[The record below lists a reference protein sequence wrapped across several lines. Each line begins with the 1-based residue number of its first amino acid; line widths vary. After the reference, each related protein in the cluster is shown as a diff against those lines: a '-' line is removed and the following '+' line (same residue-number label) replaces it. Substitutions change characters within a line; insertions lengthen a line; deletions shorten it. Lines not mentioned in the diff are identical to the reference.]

1 MMWSKKFS
9 ITKGKQSIMVYL
21 YHAGRKTLP
30 LLIRYSSW
38 QQMLFV
44 NYWHIQRVLW
54 LDRMLNRYIIY
65 FVVSHHG
72 TYGGSLM
79 EYRYLLCVYSYTE
92 VQTPFFLCFLLCQEV
107 CFLLFSFFLVS
118 NYPLFSDTVK
128 LLRGTNVSF
137 ANSHFTFTLKKYQ
150 PDGFKKM
157 PIMSNILFEIKV
169 PLQNASHVI
178 NCLKLYVA
186 LWMHEKLRIPS
197 LY

>member
-1 MMWSKKFS
+1 M
-9 ITKGKQSIMVYL
+9 
-21 YHAGRKTLP
+21 A
-30 LLIRYSSW
+30 W
-38 QQMLFV
+38 QNAEQI
-44 NYWHIQRVLW
+44 H
-54 LDRMLNRYIIY
+54 
-65 FVVSHHG
+65 
-72 TYGGSLM
+72 
-79 EYRYLLCVYSYTE
+79 YLLCCISSWNIWWQFDG
-92 VQTPFFLCFLLCQEV
+92 VQISSLCLFLHWSPNSFFLCFLLCQEV

-128 LLRGTNVSF
+128 PLRGTNVSF